1 MPILKKNEPLPERP
15 VVITLYGEPGSGKT
29 SLGNTAADVLVLDA
43 DRGVSRSLNRQDTL
57 VIDSWEDVERE
68 QKANTLDSYK
78 TIVIDTAKAVL
89 DDFLMSYVIKRDFK
103 LKTNKL
109 KAYGEIGD
117 EFKLFVNYCRI
128 AGKDLIILA
137 HAKKDEDTKK
147 IIPDV
152 TGQSYQLILRISD
165 QVGYTSFV
173 NNVRTIQWTPTDLTV
188 GKNTADLPTM
198 NVPGKAEPAMKTF
211 MADVITAVKTSIVSM
226 SEEQRLALEQSD
238 KLQEELATVESPAAL
253 TELLKTANGLP
264 QHLKAPLQKLIGEK
278 AKAKGW
284 IPNKD
289 TKCFELPP
297 QNGGVQ
303 GPPATTSAPAASAK
317 TEGQQDDENE
327 ILPTSFDDRC
337 MILGRLGMTMEVDQ
351 AVIGKLTISYT
362 DLGEMPE
369 EDFNDLVVKVN
380 QEKKNVSKKK
390 TPGRKTAA

>member
-68 QKANTLDSYK
+68 QKANTLDNYK

-147 IIPDV
+147 VIPDV

-198 NVPGKAEPAMKTF
+198 NVPGKAEAELKTF
-211 MADVITAVKTSIVSM
+211 MGDVITAVKKSIVSM

-238 KLQEELATVESPAAL
+238 KLQEELQGVENPASL
-253 TELLKTANGLP
+253 TTMLEKANGLP
-264 QHLKAPLQKLIGEK
+264 PHLKAPLQKLIGDK
-278 AKAKGW
+278 AKQKGW
-284 IPNKD
+284 VPNKE
-289 TKCFELPP
+289 TKRFELPP
-297 QNGGVQ
+297 QNDGSQAQPAGTTT
-303 GPPATTSAPAASAK
+303 PATATTS
-317 TEGQQDDENE
+317 ENE
-327 ILPTSFDDRC
+327 AGDEEDIIPTSFEDRC
-337 MILGRLGMTMEVDQ
+337 VILGKMGMDMQVDQ
-351 AVIGKLTISYT
+351 AVIGKLSISYP
-362 DLGEMPE
+362 DLGDMPE
-369 EDFNDLVVKVN
+369 DDFNDFVVKVN
-380 QEKKNVSKKK
+380 QEKKTIKKK
-390 TPGRKTAA
+390 PGPKKVLA

>member
-29 SLGNTAADVLVLDA
+29 SLGNTAEDVLTLDA
-43 DRGVSRSLNRQDTL
+43 DRGVSRSINRQDTL
-57 VIDSWEDVERE
+57 IIDSWEDVEKE
-68 QKANTLDSYK
+68 QKAGTLNGYK
-78 TIVIDTAKAVL
+78 TYVIDTAKAVL

-117 EFKLFVNYCRI
+117 EFKLFVNWCRI

-173 NNVRTIQWTPTDLTV
+173 NNDRTIQWTPTDLTV

-198 NVPGKAEPAMKTF
+198 KVPGKAEPALKTF
-211 MADVITAVKTSIVSM
+211 MADVITAVKKSIVSM
-226 SEEQRLALEQSD
+226 SEEQRLALEQSEILQD
-238 KLQEELATVESPAAL
+238 ELTKLETPAAL
-253 TELLKTANGLP
+253 TELLVKAHTLP
-264 QHLKAPLQKLIGEK
+264 QHLKAPLQKLVGEK
-278 AKAKGW
+278 AKEKGW
-284 IPNKD
+284 VANRE

-297 QNGGVQ
+297 QNAGTQ
-303 GPPATTSAPAASAK
+303 GPTATTSTPAAGADSK
-317 TEGQQDDENE
+317 NNEEEGED

-337 MILGRLGMTMEVDQ
+337 MILGRLGMDMQVDQ
-351 AVIGKLTISYT
+351 AVIGTLVRTYDQIS
-362 DLGEMPE
+362 EMPE
-369 EDFNDLVVKVN
+369 EEFNDFVVLVN
-380 QEKKNVSKKK
+380 QEKKTVKKR
-390 TPGRKTAA
+390 PGRKKAAA